1 MDAAHSPTT
10 AIGTIGGTVLTIL
23 VNIESH
29 DVIKTIALAGI
40 GAVVSFLVTIF
51 LKWLAK
57 HIKDVFS
64 R

>member
-29 DVIKTIALAGI
+29 DIIKTIVLAAV
-40 GAVVSFLVTIF
+40 GAVVSFLVTIS
-51 LKWLAK
+51 LKWIAK
-57 HIKDVFS
+57 KIKDGIT
-64 R
+64 